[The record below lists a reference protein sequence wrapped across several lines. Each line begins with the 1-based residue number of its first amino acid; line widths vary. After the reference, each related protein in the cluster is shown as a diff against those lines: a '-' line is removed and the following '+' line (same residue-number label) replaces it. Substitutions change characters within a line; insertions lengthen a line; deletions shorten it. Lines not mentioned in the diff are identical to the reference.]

1 MRSTKIMV
9 LGSRG
14 HLCLHT
20 DLPTCI
26 LPAYWIRHHLSRQDI
41 DIITN
46 YIPTKLLWLC
56 ALGQGILCPWFMFR
70 TSSSSQTDITMS
82 GKSTAIDLILK
93 HTGYVPPETN
103 QLDVSSLESLDH
115 IPPIPRISVGLD
127 TINLL
132 STHISGILYPRS
144 LLDPADDQIPEV
156 SCMYRVHGLDV
167 IPLGLE
173 GTAIH
178 CVAVVKES
186 EYLSTLVQCSS
197 RSYTHDPRVCLYKSQ
212 VYCLTDE
219 SVLLSS

>member
-1 MRSTKIMV
+1 
-9 LGSRG
+9 
-14 HLCLHT
+14 
-20 DLPTCI
+20 
-26 LPAYWIRHHLSRQDI
+26 
-41 DIITN
+41 
-46 YIPTKLLWLC
+46 
-56 ALGQGILCPWFMFR
+56 MFR

-82 GKSTAIDLILK
+82 GKSTAIDLILT
-93 HTGYVPPETN
+93 HSGYVPPETN
-103 QLDVSSLESLDH
+103 QLDVSSIESLDH
-115 IPPIPRISVGLD
+115 IPPIPRIPVGLD

-156 SCMYRVHGLDV
+156 FYIYQVHGLDV

-178 CVAVVKES
+178 CVAVIKES
-186 EYLSTLVQCSS
+186 EYLSALLHCSP
-197 RSYTHDPRVCLYKSQ
+197 RSYTHDPRVCLYEGH